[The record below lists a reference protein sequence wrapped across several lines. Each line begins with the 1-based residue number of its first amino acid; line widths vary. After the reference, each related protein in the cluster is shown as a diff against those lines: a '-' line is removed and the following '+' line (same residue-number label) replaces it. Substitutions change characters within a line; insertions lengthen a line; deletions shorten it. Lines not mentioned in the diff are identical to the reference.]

1 MGLAACLVGQLG
13 CQPHLPELEAQ
24 GLRVS
29 VGVQADVELCAGTLR
44 AWDQHVGFVE
54 AELGIAR
61 DPAKRI
67 EVYVVEDTAP
77 WCDDV
82 MACYIGGWVD
92 ASFVP
97 TYAPKAIWHEL
108 VHHVVSG
115 SDLGMTDRF
124 LSEGLAGALG
134 DSWCPTPGTYWP
146 SPPLRSVLARNEVAY
161 EHYPR
166 AAQFVDFV
174 RQEHGTRALV
184 NLVDCVERG
193 DPLTMVDDCV
203 QRSLHTDLGAVDRR
217 FEVAAPALHGNPA
230 LCSGPA
236 VPWDGDA
243 WRHEAV
249 LACEDPDVVNTFRSR
264 HGRETAVL
272 VDIPRPGVYAVELHA
287 DGEALLEIEPCFC
300 AEQHVSLVP
309 SNDPGAVWVGE
320 PGRYRFVFRTADPVA
335 SRVRAELWPVED
347 EEGAHTPT

>member
-1 MGLAACLVGQLG
+1 
-13 CQPHLPELEAQ
+13 QPHLPELEAQ

-134 DSWCPTPGTYWP
+134 D
-146 SPPLRSVLARNEVAY
+146 
-161 EHYPR
+161 
-166 AAQFVDFV
+166 
-174 RQEHGTRALV
+174 
-184 NLVDCVERG
+184 
-193 DPLTMVDDCV
+193 
-203 QRSLHTDLGAVDRR
+203 
-217 FEVAAPALHGNPA
+217 
-230 LCSGPA
+230 
-236 VPWDGDA
+236 
-243 WRHEAV
+243 
-249 LACEDPDVVNTFRSR
+249 
-264 HGRETAVL
+264 
-272 VDIPRPGVYAVELHA
+272 
-287 DGEALLEIEPCFC
+287 
-300 AEQHVSLVP
+300 
-309 SNDPGAVWVGE
+309 
-320 PGRYRFVFRTADPVA
+320 
-335 SRVRAELWPVED
+335 
-347 EEGAHTPT
+347 